1 MPELVIAEWNN
12 YYRTIIAQRYQS
24 LFSHLHRAPE
34 LVKFPRSSWWSS
46 CSFSSIAPF
55 SASWG
60 WTWDR
65 GALSGRYPL
74 VMTNIAIE
82 NGHRNNWC
90 TRIHSKWWFTI
101 VMLVYQRVMNES
113 WWACFF
119 NLRMKIGGGQPYH
132 CSIQPNLGWDSLIES
147 RSLNQVSTIKLSYII
162 REPTQ
167 PTKHK
172 P

>member
-1 MPELVIAEWNN
+1 MPELVIAEWSN

-90 TRIHSKWWFTI
+90 TRIHSKWWFSIVYVSLPEGNEWVMMSMFLQSGDEDRRWATI
-101 VMLVYQRVMNES
+101 SLLDPTKLG
-113 WWACFF
+113 
-119 NLRMKIGGGQPYH
+119 LRFVDRIKIAQPSVHHKIGIHHQRT
-132 CSIQPNLGWDSLIES
+132 NAA
-147 RSLNQVSTIKLSYII
+147 NKT
-162 REPTQ
+162 
-167 PTKHK
+167 
-172 P
+172 